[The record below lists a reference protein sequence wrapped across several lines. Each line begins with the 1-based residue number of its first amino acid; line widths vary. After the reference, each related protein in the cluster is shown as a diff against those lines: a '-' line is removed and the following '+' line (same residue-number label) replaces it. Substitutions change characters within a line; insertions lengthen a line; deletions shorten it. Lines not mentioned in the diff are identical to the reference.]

1 MNRPLIWMGL
11 VAIVGSAGYV
21 LYNSDGELAG
31 HATGVNSAKVE
42 IWNELSMFEDAYLK
56 KWGDSFETNRPS
68 AIDVLEAFNEVGFAV
83 TGQGGLWRN
92 KVPNKWLGCEGDSDT
107 APCQAILSHE
117 DTFAE
122 WDAFQQD
129 IGTLNERKARR
140 FLAKNKRKM
149 LNYLA
154 TYVPKGQ
161 SNQEIESTPF
171 FSDSIKPALD
181 AGE

>member
-1 MNRPLIWMGL
+1 MP
-11 VAIVGSAGYV
+11 
-21 LYNSDGELAG
+21 
-31 HATGVNSAKVE
+31 K
-42 IWNELSMFEDAYLK
+42 
-56 KWGDSFETNRPS
+56 
-68 AIDVLEAFNEVGFAV
+68 
-83 TGQGGLWRN
+83 
-92 KVPNKWLGCEGDSDT
+92 KWLGCEGDSDNP
-107 APCQAILSHE
+107 PCQVILSHE

-129 IGTLNERKARR
+129 ISTLNERKARR
-140 FLAKNKRKM
+140 FLAKNKNKM

-181 AGE
+181 TGE